1 MSSCH
6 VQTVEDM
13 RNFSDDL
20 LRRVLKYCGSE
31 KPLYCGLSRTTDH
44 FLQAFEDFLFGT
56 QALNDVLTLTF
67 SWTLV
72 KSGTAH
78 IVVAFAGFMWILVTL
93 ILACARPVRHRPR
106 TSPFW
111 REPRAKTSFFRQ
123 RLIMLTYCSVIL
135 VVVGCVGAAIA
146 SVTANAGSLQCCSVG
161 GEWEAVVGDDEGWQG
176 FLNTDVNIRDM
187 QTSYSGSAEDAS
199 VIKTLVDT
207 GWAALVEIQGQLL
220 CDSHLLSGFSSFIQ
234 LLDRATSLN
243 RLVRL
248 AALATVYILVVAVHL
263 PLLCMACAKKEVS
276 PSRFACLSRLML
288 SLEILVGLAGGLL
301 LVSFVSHA
309 FVVGWVSV
317 IGDAADQPSLFR
329 QLPAVPQYLADV
341 VPNKVDQ
348 ERFINTCVGGSG
360 RLIDSMG
367 LQLSDTPDNDRWLAE
382 FDEALDCNDVVGA
395 WLRPLSKF
403 KEK

>member
-6 VQTVEDM
+6 IQTVEDM

-31 KPLYCGLSRTTDH
+31 KPLYCGLSQTADH
-44 FLQAFEDFLFGT
+44 FLQAFQYFLFGT
-56 QALNDVLTLTF
+56 EALNDTLTLTF

-78 IVVAFAGFMWILVTL
+78 LVVGFVGFIWILVTL
-93 ILACARPVRHRPR
+93 ILACTRPAGYRPR

-111 REPRAKTSFFRQ
+111 RETRAKTTFFRQ
-123 RLIMLTYCSVIL
+123 RLVMLSYCSVIL
-135 VVVGCVGAAIA
+135 VVVGCVGAVIV

-161 GEWEAVVGDDEGWQG
+161 GEWEAVIGDDKGWHG
-176 FLNTDVNIRDM
+176 FLNTDADIRDL
-187 QTSYSGSAEDAS
+187 QTSYSGSVEDSS
-199 VIKTLVDT
+199 VIKTLIDT
-207 GWAALVEIQGQLL
+207 GWAALVEIQGRLL
-220 CDSHLLSGFSSFIQ
+220 CDSHVLTEFGSFIQ
-234 LLDRATSLN
+234 ILDRTTTLN
-243 RLVRL
+243 RLARM
-248 AALATVYILVVAVHL
+248 ATLATVYILIAAVHL
-263 PLLCMACAKKEVS
+263 PLLCIACAKKEV
-276 PSRFACLSRLML
+276 PPGRFACLSRLML
-288 SLEILVGLAGGLL
+288 SLGILVGLSGGFLL
-301 LVSFVSHA
+301 ISFVCHA

-317 IGDAADQPSLFR
+317 IGSVAERPSLFR
-329 QLPAVPQYLADV
+329 QLPVVPQYLADV

-360 RLIDSMG
+360 RLLDSMG
-367 LQLSDTPDNDRWLAE
+367 LQLSDTPDNERWLAD